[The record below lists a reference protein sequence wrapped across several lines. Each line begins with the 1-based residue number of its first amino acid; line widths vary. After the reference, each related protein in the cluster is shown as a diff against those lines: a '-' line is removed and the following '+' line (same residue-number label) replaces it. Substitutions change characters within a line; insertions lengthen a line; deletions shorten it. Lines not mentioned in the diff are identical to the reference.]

1 MTVLDSA
8 APPPRRVFK
17 DMFSILFNDLKKI
30 KEMQKIT
37 IVDQSKKLFVLP
49 VPLFFLFPGVR
60 QFQRNAT
67 KAFGSKNL

>member
-1 MTVLDSA
+1 MRVLDSA
-8 APPPRRVFK
+8 PTEACIQGYVLNTFQRFQ
-17 DMFSILFNDLKKI
+17 KKI
-30 KEMQKIT
+30 KENIT
-37 IVDQSKKLFVLP
+37 ILDQSKKLFVLP